1 MSTLCYSVINLVQEQ
16 HMVFIDVVKEIVGKC
31 TYKPG
36 WDIRVKYGE
45 NRGVYIQL
53 YNSNGICSITGE
65 KQPWVSGKRYL
76 SEFMCR
82 QEVVGVVFSL
92 IKDAELHEI
101 HEWFRYKG
109 SSIYN
114 PHLNPDVLADI
125 AKRKSSFVMR
135 DDSMTNA

>member
-1 MSTLCYSVINLVQEQ
+1 MAFLNIVQE
-16 HMVFIDVVKEIVGKC
+16 MVEKC

-36 WDIRVKYGE
+36 WEINVKQCP

-53 YNSNGICSITGE
+53 YNANGICSVTGE

-76 SEFMCR
+76 SEFMCK
-82 QEVVGVVFSL
+82 QEIVGAVFAL

-114 PHLNPDVLADI
+114 PHLDPDVLAEV
-125 AKRKSSFVMR
+125 ASKKKSFVTR
-135 DDSMTNA
+135 EDSMINA